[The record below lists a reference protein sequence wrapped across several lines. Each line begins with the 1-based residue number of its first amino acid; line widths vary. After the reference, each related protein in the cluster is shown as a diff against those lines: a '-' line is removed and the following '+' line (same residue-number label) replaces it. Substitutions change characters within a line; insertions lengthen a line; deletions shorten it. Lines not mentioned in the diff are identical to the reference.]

1 MKISIF
7 GLGYVGAVSMACLAR
22 DGHEVVGVDLDPH
35 KLDLIR
41 QGRSPIVEEGIQE
54 LTASVV
60 ASGRV
65 RVTDDVADAVRS
77 TRLSFICV
85 GTPSSPN
92 GSQDLSAVRR
102 VSEQI
107 GAALRDKSDYH
118 TVVMRSTIQPGSM
131 EDVVRAGLES
141 ASGKRAHVDFGL
153 GFQPEFLREGSSIKD
168 YDNPPFTV
176 IGTEDPRAAE
186 TVREVFAQL
195 PCEFIVTSVG
205 VAEMLKYACNAFHA
219 VKITFANEIGR
230 LSRSVGVDSREVM
243 DLVCRDKRLN
253 ISPAYMKPGFAFGGS
268 CLPKDLRA
276 LTYVGRVNDITTPM
290 LGNVMGSNRAHI
302 DHALD
307 LVTQSGKRRVGMIG
321 LSFKAGTDD
330 LRESPLVTVAER
342 LIGKGYDLRIYDPE
356 VNLSRLLGAN
366 KRYIEGSIPHI
377 GSLMSEDCAEVVRHA
392 QVMILGLA
400 DRQLLSTIAA
410 NTSDEQVIV
419 DLVGVPRGALGP
431 ASCIGAC
438 W

>member
-22 DGHEVVGVDLDPH
+22 DGHEVVGVDLDPL
-35 KLDLIR
+35 KLELIR
-41 QGRSPIVEEGIQE
+41 SGRSPIVEEGIQE
-54 LTASVV
+54 LTAEVV
-60 ASGRV
+60 QSGRV
-65 RVTDDVADAVRS
+65 TVTDDVTAAVLG
-77 TRLSFICV
+77 TDLSFICV

-107 GAALRDKSDYH
+107 GEALKDKAGYH

-131 EDVVRAGLES
+131 ASVVQAGLES
-141 ASGKRAHVDFGL
+141 ASGKQANVDFGL

-176 IGTEDPRAAE
+176 IGTEDERAAS
-186 TVREVFAQL
+186 VLREVFGHL

-230 LSRSVGVDSREVM
+230 LARSVGVDGRAVM
-243 DLVCRDKRLN
+243 DLVCKDTRLN
-253 ISPAYMKPGFAFGGS
+253 ISPVYMKPGFAFGGS

-276 LTYVGRVNDITTPM
+276 LTYVGKQNDVTTPM
-290 LGNVMGSNRAHI
+290 LGNVMGSNRAHV
-302 DHALD
+302 DHALE
-307 LVTQSGKRRVGMIG
+307 LVTQSGRRRIGMVG
-321 LSFKAGTDD
+321 LSFKPGTDD

-342 LIGKGYDLRIYDPE
+342 LIGKGYDLRIYDPD

-366 KRYIEGSIPHI
+366 KRYIEHSIPHI
-377 GSLMSEDCAEVVRHA
+377 GNLMSGDCAAVIDHAEVLIV
-392 QVMILGLA
+392 GLA
-400 DRQLLSTIAA
+400 TRDLVPAIVGRIRP
-410 NTSDEQVIV
+410 DQVVV
-419 DLVGVPRGALGP
+419 DLVGLPRDELGGAQYHGV
-431 ASCIGAC
+431 C